1 MGRDY
6 KLRISNTTKFEDGY
20 EVSKSKK
27 LDSYDRNKNRRQNKI
42 NLNKINID
50 EINSSLD
57 SDDNVFDGQT
67 DNEVDSEKNSLR

>member
-67 DNEVDSEKNSLR
+67 DNEVDSGKNSLR